1 MNWTRSLN
9 LHRHQSHPKRYE
21 SRFNSTFLLFL
32 SLEPAGARPQ
42 PHDPMTVPAAAT
54 PAVPEY
60 SAHPPTL
67 VTRDEKPSS
76 SPPPFGSTSGVALLS
91 SPIQDDKPQLDEKS
105 TETPQSVEET
115 TDTPIIVR
123 LSIARDVK
131 IRIPSSSPYITVS
144 QLRTRLYDHHDLN
157 ISASTHT
164 IRFIYLGKI
173 LKDTTTIQPIQPDSK
188 CKNSVDAVF
197 VSDGGIVQALLSRSS

>member
-1 MNWTRSLN
+1 MGCCS
-9 LHRHQSHPKRYE
+9 
-21 SRFNSTFLLFL
+21 SRQVQEEVDMAHTASQPQPTYQQTYQ
-32 SLEPAGARPQ
+32 EPAGARIQ
-42 PHDPMTVPAAAT
+42 PHDPIPAAAT

-60 SAHPPTL
+60 SAHPP
-67 VTRDEKPSS
+67 VIITRDEKSTS

-105 TETPQSVEET
+105 TETPVGET
-115 TDTPIIVR
+115 TTDETPIIVR

-157 ISASTHT
+157 ISSSTHT
-164 IRFIYLGKI
+164 IRFIYLGKV
-173 LKDTTTIQPIQPDSK
+173 LKDTTTIQPIQPDTQ
-188 CKNSVDAVF
+188 CKNSADAVF
-197 VSDGGIVQALLSRSS
+197 VNDGGIVQALLSRSS